1 MDIQL
6 SWDLFIAVFFV
17 IIIAYSFIIGVN
29 NTAKVII
36 GTYISLVCADAIGEI
51 FAHYFSGTAMFMQV
65 AKEAAMSGEMEA
77 VIFIKVMVFLVMLIL
92 FAVKGSFNVTA
103 ASGGVFKMI
112 FGMAYAALSAG
123 LIICSLL
130 VLVSGVSILS
140 GGGAISESLKGITD
154 NSVFALNIVY
164 YQNFWFSL
172 PAFAFLIHS
181 LKSGD

>member
-36 GTYISLVCADAIGEI
+36 GTYIALVCADAVGGI
-51 FAHYFSGTAMFMQV
+51 FAHYFSGTALFMQM
-65 AKEAAMSGEMEA
+65 AKEAAMTGETEA
-77 VIFIKVMVFLVMLIL
+77 VVFIKVMVFLVMLIL
-92 FAVKGSFNVTA
+92 FAVKGSFEVTT
-103 ASGGVFKMI
+103 ASGGIFKMI
-112 FGMAYAALSAG
+112 FGIGYAILSAG
-123 LIICSLL
+123 LVICSLL

-140 GGGAISESLKGITD
+140 GGGAISDSLKGITD

-164 YQNFWFSL
+164 YQNFWFAL
-172 PAFAFLIHS
+172 PAAAFLLHS
-181 LKSGD
+181 LKSNE